1 MSFGNLEHWF
11 IAMKILVFSLLFLLV
26 QTGRIFAQSDS
37 MAVSKANWK
46 KEKIG
51 KGVLLKT
58 FCFNNSLFSSN
69 QNISILEIKQN
80 NSLFFDLGYD
90 SKKLI
95 KTSDF
100 GKQNN
105 AMAALNGTFFD
116 ITNGGSVDYIRA
128 DGMVINENRLGK
140 NRKRAAHQQSALVF
154 DKGKLKIAKW
164 DGSPL
169 WEQSLQAE
177 DVMVSGPLLILNQTI
192 EKLDTT
198 NTFNKT
204 RHPRTAVAITKN
216 KRVLLLTVDGRN
228 ENSAGMSLFELTKLM
243 RWLHASDAINL
254 DGGGST
260 TLWITNYKDNGVVNF
275 PTDNKKWDHE
285 GERKVA
291 NVVLLKKK

>member
-1 MSFGNLEHWF
+1 MSFGNFVHWYTS
-11 IAMKILVFSLLFLLV
+11 MKSLLFIVLFLFIHN
-26 QTGRIFAQSDS
+26 GRIFAQPDS
-37 MAVSKANWK
+37 LAVSKANWK
-46 KEKIG
+46 KEKIAN
-51 KGVLLKT
+51 GVLLKT
-58 FCFNNSLFSSN
+58 YCFNKTLFNSN
-69 QNISILEIKQN
+69 QNVSVLEIKQK
-80 NSLFFDLGYD
+80 NSLLFDLGYD
-90 SKKLI
+90 SKLLI

-105 AMAALNGTFFD
+105 ALTALNGTFFD
-116 ITNGGSVDYIRA
+116 IANGGSVDYIRA
-128 DGMVINENRLGK
+128 DGVLINENRLGK
-140 NRKRAAHQQSALVF
+140 SGKRSAHQESALVF

-164 DGSPL
+164 NGNPD
-169 WEQSLQAE
+169 WEQSLIAE
-177 DVMVSGPLLILNQTI
+177 DIMVSGPLLIINKTI
-192 EKLDTT
+192 EKLDTA

-216 KRVLLLTVDGRN
+216 KRVLLITVDGRN

-260 TLWITNYKDNGVVNF
+260 TLWINNYKDSGVVNF